1 MSNVRKR
8 PRAFLDMS
16 GEDMHRDMPAL
27 LEYDDQDHGMFCS
40 ALPIGFST
48 LVTQRY
54 FSEYHTIFRKMLN
67 FF

>member
-1 MSNVRKR
+1 MSNVGKR

-40 ALPIGFST
+40 ALPIGFSNIGDPK
-48 LVTQRY
+48 
-54 FSEYHTIFRKMLN
+54 IFL
-67 FF
+67 

>member
-1 MSNVRKR
+1 MSNVGKR

-48 LVTQRY
+48 LVTHRY
-54 FSEYHTIFRKMLN
+54 FSE
-67 FF
+67 